1 MGGDRVLEHTFYTS
15 TVRQVLH
22 LEGPAIL
29 FHGLKLVH
37 SRTLTL
43 AMRVS
48 MTADGC
54 RCKFD
59 PDLVDKL
66 KMLEAILDESDQ
78 LVQMSYLDDMTM
90 VYTNAAADKFRGGA
104 EKHRGRQCFEYMM
117 GLEEQCP
124 FCPLLKRGESR
135 NASTEIDNGHQVFS
149 VKTLLTEWKGR
160 PAFVEYAADITA
172 NRRAQQG
179 FEAQVQTLLDSIP
192 EAQGVMHFDLTEN
205 RCITVNGAATNNLKS
220 VEVDVEVDTTLGQ
233 VFSFIPDV
241 DERKTANEVF
251 NRNALIKAYQ
261 EGRVEISREV
271 ESYFEDGSVRWARVS
286 ARIILN
292 PANDHLECIFYG
304 MDISDEVERRRGYE
318 ERAHRQE
325 ALFNALSRDY
335 LNVFLVHPEKDEA
348 SILKLDGFVTT
359 GLKKGETQPYPY
371 KQICERYIAERVYE
385 DDRAAMRLALSAQTV
400 MRKLEDGPEYIG
412 TYRVLD
418 NGSIS
423 YYQFKYLMAENDEGI
438 IAGFQ
443 NVDAT
448 IAEELERQ
456 KVLKEALDAAEEA
469 SRAKSIFL
477 SNMSHDIRT
486 PLNAIIGFND
496 LAKEHLNDPEV
507 IRRYL
512 DKVSVAGKHLLGLV
526 NDVLDMS
533 HIESGMVGLDETA
546 INLPAMFEDLHT
558 VIDGNAQ
565 HAGVEL
571 IVDVAGVKHPDVVGD
586 EVKLKKV
593 LVNILGNAVK
603 FTPAGGKVWFT
614 VEERSLPSSDYAHFV
629 FRVRDNG
636 VGISKEF
643 QPHVFE
649 AFAREEQPAGVS
661 IGGTGLGLSIV
672 KNLVNIMDGT
682 IHVESEK
689 GKGTEFVVSL
699 HLKVD
704 NEKRNELPSPVDDG
718 DELDVA
724 GKSVLL
730 VEDNELNREI
740 AFEILTGAGFV
751 VDTACDGEQAV
762 EKVRDAE
769 PGTYDIVLMDIQ
781 MPRMNGYEAARAI
794 RELSDPQRAGIP
806 IVALTANA
814 FSSDRDEALAAGMDG
829 HISKPI
835 DVNLLINTMRD
846 LLK

>member
-1 MGGDRVLEHTFYTS
+1 MTTDDRE
-15 TVRQVLH
+15 
-22 LEGPAIL
+22 
-29 FHGLKLVH
+29 
-37 SRTLTL
+37 
-43 AMRVS
+43 RVNETDS
-48 MTADGC
+48 
-54 RCKFD
+54 
-59 PDLVDKL
+59 VDKL
-66 KMLEAILDESDQ
+66 KMLEGILDESDQ
-78 LVQMSYLDDMTM
+78 LIQMSYLDDMTM
-90 VYTNAAADKFRGGA
+90 IYTNAAADKFRGGV
-104 EKHRGRQCFEYMM
+104 EKHRGRKCHEYMM
-117 GLEEQCP
+117 GLDEQCP
-124 FCPLLKRGESR
+124 FCPLLKRGDEK
-135 NASTEIDNGHQVFS
+135 STSAEIDNGQQVFL
-149 VKTLLTEWKGR
+149 VKTLLAEWMGR
-160 PAFVEYAADITA
+160 PAFVEYASDVTA
-172 NRRAQQG
+172 SRRAQQS
-179 FEAQVQTLLDSIP
+179 FEAQVQTLLNSIP

-205 RCITVNGAATNNLKS
+205 RCITVNGSATNNLKS
-220 VEVDVEVDTTLGQ
+220 VEADVEVDTTLGQ

-241 DERKTANEVF
+241 DERKAAKEVF
-251 NRNALIKAYQ
+251 NRNALVKAYKA
-261 EGRVEISREV
+261 GRVEISREL
-271 ESYFEDGSVRWARVS
+271 ESYFDDGSVRWARVA
-286 ARIILN
+286 ARIIQN
-292 PANDHLECIFYG
+292 PVNDHLECIFYG
-304 MDISDEVERRRGYE
+304 MDISDEVERRRSNE
-318 ERAHRQE
+318 ERRRRQE

-385 DDRAAMRLALSAQTV
+385 DDKAAMRLALSAQTV
-400 MRKLEDGPEYIG
+400 MQKLGDDLEYIG

-423 YYQFKYLMAENDEGI
+423 YYQFKYLKAENDEGI

-496 LAKEHLNDPEV
+496 LAKEHLDDPEV
-507 IRRYL
+507 VRRYL

-533 HIESGMVGLDETA
+533 HIESGMVGLDETT

-565 HAGVEL
+565 NAGVEL
-571 IVDVAGVKHPDVVGD
+571 IFDVSSVEHHDVVGD
-586 EVKLKKV
+586 EVELKKV

-614 VEERSLPSSDYAHFV
+614 VEERSLSGSDYAHFV
-629 FRVRDNG
+629 FKVRDNG

-643 QPHVFE
+643 QPHIFE
-649 AFAREEQPAGVS
+649 AFAREEQPVGVS

-682 IHVESEK
+682 IHLESEK

-699 HLKVD
+699 HLKVAAERENATPSAAED
-704 NEKRNELPSPVDDG
+704 GEKI
-718 DELDVA
+718 DVT

-740 AFEILTGAGFV
+740 AVEILCAAGFV

-762 EKVRDAE
+762 ERVRDAK

-781 MPRMNGYEAARAI
+781 MPRMNGYEATRAI
-794 RELSDPQRAGIP
+794 RELQDPQGAAVP
-806 IVALTANA
+806 IIALTANA

-835 DVNLLINTMRD
+835 DVNLLINTMRG